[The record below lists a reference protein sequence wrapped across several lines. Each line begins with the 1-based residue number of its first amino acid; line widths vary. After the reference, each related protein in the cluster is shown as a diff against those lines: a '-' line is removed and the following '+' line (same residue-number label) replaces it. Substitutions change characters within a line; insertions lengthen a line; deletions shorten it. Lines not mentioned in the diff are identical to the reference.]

1 MNSSSMGGPSSNSS
15 SAGCACCGGA
25 ARGSRAAVGGTCKC
39 GVFTDYSVGYVDGHE
54 IMGCNFEGCVD
65 EHDG

>member
-1 MNSSSMGGPSSNSS
+1 
-15 SAGCACCGGA
+15 
-25 ARGSRAAVGGTCKC
+25 VGGTCKC